1 MRKKSGTKRSL
12 GFYHSKYMKYYLSN
26 LLKIDLAF
34 IYCFNLLTTEQSL
47 KEKLKKL
54 KKIFS

>member
-1 MRKKSGTKRSL
+1 
-12 GFYHSKYMKYYLSN
+12 MKYYLSN

-54 KKIFS
+54 KKIFSWKLPFLLYVTV